1 MKGFGLTRPEAPLTK
16 AAQSRPTGQAP
27 PPVAAGQAPP
37 PPVGAGHGLL
47 LRVLPPG
54 LYAGR
59 ARMLLERGLL
69 VYRRLWLIILSGFFE
84 PLFYLFALGTGLGA
98 LVGTITGPGGA
109 PIGYAEF
116 IAPGL
121 LAASAMNGAVYD
133 STFGI
138 FFKLK
143 YGKVYDAMLVTPL
156 GPVDI
161 AIGEI
166 TWALVRGGLYAT
178 GFLAVML
185 ALGLISSAWALLTL
199 PAALLIAMG
208 FAAVGMAAT
217 TFMRS
222 WQDFEFVQLAI
233 LPMFLFATTF
243 FPLSVYPS
251 GVQWLVR
258 CMPLYHGVELM
269 RGLCS
274 GIVGWGMLGH
284 AAYFAVMAVLG
295 FAVAS
300 RRLAALLLR

>member
-1 MKGFGLTRPEAPLTK
+1 MST
-16 AAQSRPTGQAP
+16 QQDSVQAP
-27 PPVAAGQAPP
+27 TAWLPP
-37 PPVGAGHGLL
+37 PGGGLL

-59 ARMLLERGLL
+59 ARMLLERSFL
-69 VYRRLWLIILSGFFE
+69 VYRRIWMIIFSGLFE
-84 PLFYLFALGTGLGA
+84 PLFYLFAMGTGLGA
-98 LVGTITGPGGA
+98 LVGTMTGPGGVEV
-109 PIGYAEF
+109 GYAEF

-133 STFGI
+133 ATYNI

-143 YGKVYDAMLVTPL
+143 YGKVYDAMLATPL

-166 TWALVRGGLYAT
+166 VWSLLRGGLYAT

-185 ALGLISSAWALLTL
+185 AMGLIGSAWALLAL
-199 PAALLIAMG
+199 PAALLVALA

-233 LPMFLFATTF
+233 LPMFLFTTTF
-243 FPLSVYPS
+243 YPLSVYPEQ
-251 GVQWLVR
+251 VRWLVQ
-258 CMPLYHGVELM
+258 CLPLYHGVELM
-269 RGLCS
+269 RSLCT
-274 GIVGWGMLGH
+274 GAVGWGLLVH
-284 AAYFAVMAVLG
+284 VAYFTVMSVAG
-295 FAVAS
+295 FAVVS
-300 RRLAALLLR
+300 RRLSQLLLR

>member
-1 MKGFGLTRPEAPLTK
+1 MSAPAPASTGSARVPEP
-16 AAQSRPTGQAP
+16 G
-27 PPVAAGQAPP
+27 G
-37 PPVGAGHGLL
+37 GALL

-69 VYRRLWLIILSGFFE
+69 VYRRVWLIIVSGFFE

-98 LVGTITGPGGA
+98 LVGGIGGA
-109 PIGYAEF
+109 GEAPVTYAEF

-133 STFGI
+133 ATYNI

-143 YGKVYDAMLVTPL
+143 YGKVYDAILATPL

-166 TWALVRGGLYAT
+166 TWSLMRGGLYAT
-178 GFLAVML
+178 GFLVVML
-185 ALGLISSAWALLTL
+185 AMGLIGSAWALLAL
-199 PAALLIAMG
+199 PAALLIAFG
-208 FAAVGMAAT
+208 FAAIGMAAT

-222 WQDFEFVQLAI
+222 WQDFELVQLAI

-243 FPLSVYPS
+243 YPLSVYPS
-251 GVQWLVR
+251 EVRWLVQ
-258 CMPLYHGVELM
+258 CLPLYHGVELM
-269 RGLCS
+269 RSLTIGT
-274 GIVGWGMLGH
+274 VGWGLLWH
-284 AAYFAVMAVLG
+284 ALYFLVMAGIGL
-295 FAVAS
+295 AIAS
-300 RRLAALLLR
+300 RRLARLLLR

>member
-1 MKGFGLTRPEAPLTK
+1 MTR
-16 AAQSRPTGQAP
+16 QVRPT
-27 PPVAAGQAPP
+27 PV
-37 PPVGAGHGLL
+37 PVPRPGGGLV
-47 LRVLPPG
+47 LRMLPPG

-69 VYRRLWLIILSGFFE
+69 VYRRIWLIIFSGLFE
-84 PLFYLFALGTGLGA
+84 PLFYLFALGVGLGG
-98 LVGTITGPGGA
+98 LVGAINAPGPA
-109 PIGYAEF
+109 PIGYAQF

-133 STFGI
+133 ATYNI
-138 FFKLK
+138 FFKIK
-143 YGKVYDAMLVTPL
+143 YSKVYDAILATPL

-166 TWALVRGGLYAT
+166 TWSLLRGGLYAT
-178 GFLAVML
+178 GFLLIML
-185 ALGLISSAWALLTL
+185 VLGLISSAWAVLAL
-199 PAALLIAMG
+199 PAALLIALG

-222 WQDFEFVQLAI
+222 WQDFELVQLAI

-243 FPLSVYPS
+243 YPLSVYPE
-251 GVQWLVR
+251 GVQWLVQ

-269 RGLCS
+269 RSLCT
-274 GIVGWGMLGH
+274 GTVGWGLL
-284 AAYFAVMAVLG
+284 ANASYFVVMAILG

-300 RRLAALLLR
+300 RRLATLLLR

>member
-1 MKGFGLTRPEAPLTK
+1 MT
-16 AAQSRPTGQAP
+16 
-27 PPVAAGQAPP
+27 
-37 PPVGAGHGLL
+37 H
-47 LRVLPPG
+47 RVLEPIGRAPTSDAG
-54 LYAGR
+54 RALLFRVIPAGMYAGR
-59 ARMLLERGLL
+59 ARVLLERGLL
-69 VYRRLWLIILSGFFE
+69 VYRRIWLIILSGLFE

-98 LVGTITGPGGA
+98 LVGTIAGPGNV

-133 STFGI
+133 ATYNI

-143 YGKVYDAMLVTPL
+143 YGKVYDAMLATPL

-166 TWALVRGGLYAT
+166 TWSLLRGGLYAA
-178 GFLAVML
+178 GFLLVML
-185 ALGLISSAWALLTL
+185 AMGLISSAWALLAL
-199 PAALLIAMG
+199 PAALLIALG

-222 WQDFEFVQLAI
+222 WQDFELVQLAI

-243 FPLSVYPS
+243 YPLSVYPV
-251 GVQWLVR
+251 GARWLVQ

-269 RGLCS
+269 RALSTGFVDWGLF
-274 GIVGWGMLGH
+274 GH
-284 AAYFAVMAVLG
+284 AAYFVVMAAAG

-300 RRLAALLLR
+300 RRLAVLLLH